1 MGKGVGCRTASSGRT
16 DEALV
21 KTFVEGRIEAFEELI
36 RRYQSKIVNF
46 IYRAIGDFQRAEE
59 LAQETFMRV
68 FRTGSRFD
76 DRYRFS
82 TWVYTIA
89 KNLSSNELRDRSRN
103 PESYNIRE
111 ADWPKD
117 STFVAELV
125 SSRTHEPHQIL
136 TNRQMKMS
144 LERAMSKLDPDLR
157 MALVMKEFDHMTYS
171 QIAEVF
177 STSPGTVK
185 SWLYRAKKQLARTLK
200 ESEVF

>member
-1 MGKGVGCRTASSGRT
+1 LGKGAESKLNTSERT
-16 DEALV
+16 DEQLV
-21 KTFVEGRIEAFEELI
+21 KGFVEGRIESFEELI

-46 IYRAIGDFQRAEE
+46 IYRSTGDFQRAEE

-68 FRTGSRFD
+68 FRMGSRFD
-76 DRYRFS
+76 DHYRFT

-111 ADWPKD
+111 ADWPED

-125 SSRTHEPHQIL
+125 SAKTFEPHQIL
-136 TNRQMKMS
+136 TSREMKMS
-144 LERAMSKLDPDLR
+144 LEKAMARLDPDLR
-157 MALVMKEFDHMTYS
+157 MALVMKEFDHMTYA
-171 QIAEVF
+171 QIGEVF
-177 STSPGTVK
+177 DSSPGTVK
-185 SWLYRAKKQLARTLK
+185 SWLYRAKKQLSRTLK